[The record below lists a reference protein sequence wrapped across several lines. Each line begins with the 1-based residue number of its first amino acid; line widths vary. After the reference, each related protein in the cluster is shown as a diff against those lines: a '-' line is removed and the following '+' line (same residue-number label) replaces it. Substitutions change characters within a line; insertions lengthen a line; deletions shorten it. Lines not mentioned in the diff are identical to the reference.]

1 MKSYDVAETIEA
13 TPDAVWAVLTDTPGW
28 QRWDSGVRQVE
39 GSLAL
44 GEKVKVVTEASPD
57 RAFPVK
63 VTELDPARRMVWTG
77 GMPLGLFKGVRT
89 YTLAPDGNGA
99 TRFTM
104 REEYTGPLLP
114 LIWRTM
120 PDLGPSFQQFAT
132 GLKQRVER
140 GA

>member
-1 MKSYDVAETIEA
+1 MKSYDVAATIAA
-13 TPDAVWAVLTDTPGW
+13 TPDAVWAVLADTPGW
-28 QRWDSGVRQVE
+28 QTWDSGVRRVE
-39 GSLAL
+39 GNLAL

-63 VTELDPARRMVWTG
+63 VTELDPGRRMVWTG

-89 YTLAPDGNGA
+89 YTLSPDGDA
-99 TRFTM
+99 TRFSM

-120 PDLGPSFQQFAT
+120 PDLAPSFQQFAT

>member
-1 MKSYDVAETIEA
+1 MKSYDVAATIDA
-13 TPDAVWAVLTDTPGW
+13 GPDAVWAVLTDTSGW
-28 QRWDSGVRQVE
+28 QRWDSGVRRVE
-39 GSLAL
+39 GDLAL
-44 GEKVKVVTEASPD
+44 GETVKVVTAASPD

-63 VTELDPARRMVWTG
+63 VTELEPGRRMVFTG
-77 GMPLGLFKGVRT
+77 GMSLGLFKGVRT
-89 YTLAPDGNGA
+89 YTLTPDGNGG
-99 TRFTM
+99 TRFSM

-120 PDLGPSFQQFAT
+120 PDLRPSFQRFAT